1 MDSISTKL
9 SRRRGIAFVA
19 GIIGLAAAAS
29 LSAQILNRGKV
40 LEIKSFRPIRLG
52 PDEVIISYDG
62 KEITKG
68 LEVTFRINETGD
80 FSGIYFDVTL
90 FDNQM
95 RPIRD
100 GIGNVLFDRDSRQST
115 GLQSSYVSSGVR
127 RIDGFKGRRTYQFI
141 FIPREN
147 YRYALAEVG
156 NGDEKVFAVYPRSTK
171 LEDLLPRK

>member
-1 MDSISTKL
+1 MDTISAKL
-9 SRRRGIAFVA
+9 SRRRGVA
-19 GIIGLAAAAS
+19 VTAGVLGLLAAAS
-29 LSAQILNRGKV
+29 LSAQILNRGKT

-52 PDEVIISYDG
+52 SDEMIVSYDG

-68 LEVTFRINETGD
+68 LEVSFRINETGD
-80 FSGIYFDVTL
+80 FSEIYFDVTL
-90 FDNQM
+90 FDSQM
-95 RPIRD
+95 LPIRD
-100 GIGNVLFDRDSRQST
+100 GIGNVLFDRDSRQAT

-127 RIDGFKGRRTYQFI
+127 KIDGFKGRRTYQFI

-156 NGDEKVFAVYPRSTK
+156 NGDEKVYAVYPRSAK